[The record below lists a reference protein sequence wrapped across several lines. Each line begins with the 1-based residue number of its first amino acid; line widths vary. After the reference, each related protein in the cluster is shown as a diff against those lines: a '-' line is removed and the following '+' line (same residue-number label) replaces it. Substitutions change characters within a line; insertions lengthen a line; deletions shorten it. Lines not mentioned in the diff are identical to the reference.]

1 MAKSFHFLLDV
12 DVTVAAPAFIGLDPV
27 VIPGIAF
34 GRSSAPTTGCS
45 LHTLLST
52 NKQPTMMMVG
62 RRRGSASLLA
72 ATVCCFLCLLCTMH
86 ADTDKEDRPPSMF
99 QVGEEWLALPEVFSN
114 LDFTADSTPAS
125 EEDVEGQLRLRASR
139 FWGRLYIDGWPQT
152 VQFFR
157 AHFGIEPPTGRKVFV
172 FPDPRD
178 ACEEIK
184 NPEYYT
190 EDHVLLV
197 NRGKCTFGTKAK
209 NAQKTKATGIVI
221 VNNEP
226 GIDHLP
232 GPDAHDIS
240 YSVSSIPQPE
250 GQLLE
255 AVYDEGPPDVQPSD
269 GLPGPGHVGLGRR
282 MEGYIVPINCENGGA
297 KCVPA
302 TYDERKQVANLTEG
316 GFVRLASP
324 LGEGDLPVEYLLAH
338 FGTKVRVRAYI

>member
-1 MAKSFHFLLDV
+1 M
-12 DVTVAAPAFIGLDPV
+12 
-27 VIPGIAF
+27 
-34 GRSSAPTTGCS
+34 
-45 LHTLLST
+45 
-52 NKQPTMMMVG
+52 
-62 RRRGSASLLA
+62 
-72 ATVCCFLCLLCTMH
+72 
-86 ADTDKEDRPPSMF
+86 
-99 QVGEEWLALPEVFSN
+99 ALPEVFSN

-282 MEGYIVPINCENGGA
+282 MEGYIVPLNCENGGA